1 MRRYSLALA
10 LTLAGCQTPESVRT
24 LSRSSSALI
33 TETRAAA
40 PAVQQYVAKQD
51 RLVESRI
58 ARWNERKQHAE
69 TASIPLEALWAIDQE
84 ADGKKGDVK
93 KRADLLAL
101 VRGNGSE
108 VAPLTAPKPVS
119 PTTSDPASIAK
130 MTGLLE
136 ALASGKSEA
145 AGFYFSY
152 WQALSAS
159 LQELNNDAAKAGASP
174 ATDQPGS

>member
-1 MRRYSLALA
+1 VALA
-10 LTLAGCQTPESVRT
+10 LTLVGCQTPESVRT

-40 PAVQQYVAKQD
+40 PAVQQYIAKQD

-69 TASIPLEALWAIDQE
+69 TASVPLEALWAIDQE

-101 VRGNGSE
+101 VRRNGSE
-108 VAPLTAPKPVS
+108 VPPLIAPKPV
-119 PTTSDPASIAK
+119 PPAASDPASITK

-145 AGFYFSY
+145 AGFYLSY

-159 LQELNNDAAKAGASP
+159 LDKLNQDAAGAGANP
-174 ATDQPGS
+174 AGAPPGP